1 MRFIFNDYTES
12 TEALVTAV
20 NLLSQDFGQY
30 ELTVLGLDNDK
41 ECGYT
46 NKGTVTINEDE
57 LKSLLESK
65 ALSFP
70 AGIIGQ
76 RVKLISKNEIQ
87 KEQARITSL
96 NKLVNSGE
104 DIDTD

>member
-20 NLLSQDFGQY
+20 NLLNQDFGQY
-30 ELTVLGLDNDK
+30 ELTVLGLDN

-76 RVKLISKNEIQ
+76 RVKLISKNEMQ
-87 KEQARITSL
+87 KEQARSASL